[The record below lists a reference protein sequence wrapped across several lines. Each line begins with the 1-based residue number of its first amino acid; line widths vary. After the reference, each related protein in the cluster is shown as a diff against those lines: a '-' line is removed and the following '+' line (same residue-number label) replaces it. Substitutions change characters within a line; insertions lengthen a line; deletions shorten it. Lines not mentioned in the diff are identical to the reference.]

1 MSREKII
8 SAIKANKPAS
18 SKLPEIPHFNGR
30 DKILLELFCQNAE
43 LSGATYVESSNQESI
58 EEKINQLF
66 PDVNQIASNLE
77 SYAGNVELSRF
88 NHPSELKSI
97 EVAVLKAELG
107 VADNGAIW
115 LSDQTL
121 PMRILPF
128 ISQHLVVLLMEEDIV
143 YSMHQAYAK
152 IDPFNLGFGV
162 FICGPSKTADIEQSV
177 VVGAHGAI
185 SFTIILE

>member
-18 SKLPEIPHFNGR
+18 SKLPEIPRFNNR
-30 DKILLELFCQNAE
+30 DKILLEMFCQNAE
-43 LSGATYVESSNQESI
+43 LSGAALVPSSNQSI

-66 PDVNQIASNLE
+66 PNASQIASTLE
-77 SYAGNVELSRF
+77 SYAGNIELSDI

-128 ISQHLVVLLMEEDIV
+128 ISQHLVVSLSKDDIV
-143 YSMHQAYAK
+143 YSMHDAYAK
-152 IDPFNLGFGV
+152 IDPHNIGFGV

-177 VVGAHGAI
+177 VIGAHGPI
-185 SFTIILE
+185 SFAIILSN

>member
-18 SKLPEIPHFNGR
+18 SKLPEIPQFNGR
-30 DKILLELFCQNAE
+30 DNNLLELFCQNAE
-43 LSGATYVESSNQESI
+43 LSGATFVKSLNHASL

-66 PDVNQIASNLE
+66 PGVNHIASNLE
-77 SYAGNVELSRF
+77 SYSGNVELSQF
-88 NHPSELKSI
+88 KHPSELKHI

-115 LSDQTL
+115 VSDLTL

-143 YSMHQAYAK
+143 YSMHDAYAK
-152 IDPFNLGFGV
+152 IDPFNMGFGV
-162 FICGPSKTADIEQSV
+162 FIRGPSKTADIEQSV
-177 VVGAHGAI
+177 VIGAHGAI
-185 SFTIILE
+185 SFTIILG